1 MAPAGDLTAVRPEEY
16 RAAKLP
22 EELAAKLTEELAASE
37 PPEARGLRRDEV
49 RLLVSDLERDSIEH
63 ARFLDLPRWLSQGDL
78 LVVNTSGTLSAALTA
93 ESEGGEIFELH
104 LSTPLPGSLHPS
116 VADHAGD
123 PAFHAS
129 VADDAGDPAF
139 WTVEVRQPAHGTS
152 RSGTG
157 EKSRGASLPYTH
169 ARAGTTFQL
178 PGGAQATL
186 LAPYPVVNPRRTLD
200 ARSRL
205 WVAALRLQGLE
216 GRGPSNSVTAY
227 LDRYGF
233 PIRYGYVTRPWPSSM
248 YQTVF
253 ATEAGSAEMP
263 SAGRPFTAEL
273 VTRLVS
279 LGIQIAPL
287 LLHTG
292 VASLESHEPPYA
304 EFYRVSRDT
313 ADRVNSTRR
322 AGHRVVAVGT
332 TVVRALETV
341 TDERGTARP
350 GQGWTSLV
358 ITPDRPVRSV
368 NGLITGLHEPRA
380 THLAILQQIAARSHL
395 ERAYAEAR
403 QAAYLWHE
411 FGDAHLILGAWSPQG
426 RDGS

>member
-1 MAPAGDLTAVRPEEY
+1 MAAAGDLTAVAP
-16 RAAKLP
+16 P
-22 EELAAKLTEELAASE
+22 EELAAAE

-49 RLLVSDLERDSIEH
+49 RLLVSDVERDSIEH
-63 ARFLDLPRWLSQGDL
+63 ARFLDLPHWLSPGDL
-78 LVVNTSGTLSAALTA
+78 LIVNTSGTLNAALMAESAA
-93 ESEGGEIFELH
+93 GDIFELH
-104 LSTPLPGSLHPS
+104 LSTPLPGSFHPS

-123 PAFHAS
+123 AAI
-129 VADDAGDPAF
+129 
-139 WTVEVRQPAHGTS
+139 WTVEVRQPAQGT
-152 RSGTG
+152 RRLGAD
-157 EKSRGASLPYTH
+157 EKSRGASLPYSN
-169 ARAGTTFQL
+169 ARAGTMFRL
-178 PGGAQATL
+178 AGGAQATL
-186 LAPYPVVNPRRTLD
+186 LAPYPLVNQRRPVD
-200 ARSRL
+200 VPSRL
-205 WVAALRLQGLE
+205 WVAALELHGL
-216 GRGPSNSVTAY
+216 GRRGLSNDVSAY

-233 PIRYGYVTRPWPSSM
+233 PIRYGYVTRPWPGSM

-263 SAGRPFTAEL
+263 SAGRPFTPEL

-313 ADRVNSTRR
+313 AARVNAARR
-322 AGHRVVAVGT
+322 AAHRVVAVGT
-332 TVVRALETV
+332 TAVRALETV
-341 TDERGTARP
+341 TDELGTTFP
-350 GQGWTSLV
+350 GQGWTNLV

-380 THLAILQQIAARSHL
+380 THLAILQQIAARPYI

-403 QAAYLWHE
+403 QAGYRWHE
-411 FGDAHLILGAWSPQG
+411 FGDSHLILGASRPSRRASPRQNG
-426 RDGS
+426 RCTPMRTTRGGCTAVV